1 METPKSNNKIIRR
14 RQREIKTQR
23 RKVHLEKEAEAG
35 LTLPAAN
42 EHLKPPDP
50 EGASPALSPTPS
62 GVRLALPMP

>member
-35 LTLPAAN
+35 LTLPT

-62 GVRLALPMP
+62 GVRLALPMS